1 MPLESEIEPEDP
13 MISIDSVT
21 SAPDRWRSRSGSP
34 ARRLTTTPVSE
45 FALICD
51 QMSAGC
57 AEGFVSRRRAAT
69 PATCGAAI
77 EVPDLTVWSESEPI
91 PAEVIPSPGAKMST
105 QDPWAEEVIARSER
119 VVPATVMASPTREGL

>member
-1 MPLESEIEPEDP
+1 MTPSGAEAVSVSSVPGSTVSWQVASHCVPLETEIEPEDP

-21 SAPDRWRSRSGSP
+21 SAPDRWRSRPGSP

-57 AEGFVSRRRAAT
+57 T
-69 PATCGAAI
+69 
-77 EVPDLTVWSESEPI
+77 
-91 PAEVIPSPGAKMST
+91 
-105 QDPWAEEVIARSER
+105 
-119 VVPATVMASPTREGL
+119 